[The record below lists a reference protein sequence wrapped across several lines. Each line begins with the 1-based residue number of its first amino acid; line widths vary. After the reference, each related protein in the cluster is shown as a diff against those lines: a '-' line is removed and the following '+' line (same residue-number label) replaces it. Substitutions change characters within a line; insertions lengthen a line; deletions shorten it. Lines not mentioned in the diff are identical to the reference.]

1 MSRFNSPMF
10 SEMSG
15 SCFSVLIVQH
25 LLLTAQIYKQL
36 PKLASFSGIIFLSR
50 AFCAEPTTVLSPPRR
65 RGSFLRDVL
74 KGFLQEFPEG
84 SDGSDESTLCSR
96 VR

>member
-10 SEMSG
+10 SVMTG

-25 LLLTAQIYKQL
+25 LLLTAQIYKQF

-50 AFCAEPTTVLSPPRR
+50 AFCAEPTTILSPPRR
-65 RGSFLRDVL
+65 SGSLFRDIFE
-74 KGFLQEFPEG
+74 GFLQEFPEG
-84 SDGSDESTLCSR
+84 SDGLDEGTLGSR